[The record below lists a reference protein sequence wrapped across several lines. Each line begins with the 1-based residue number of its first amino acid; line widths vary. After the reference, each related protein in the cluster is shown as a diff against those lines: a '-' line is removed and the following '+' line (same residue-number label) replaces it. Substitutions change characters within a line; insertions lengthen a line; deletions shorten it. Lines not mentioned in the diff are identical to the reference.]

1 MFSFLF
7 SWIFLFSW
15 SKACFLT
22 FSLKSFYY
30 YLPPQLIVDCIKH
43 IQQKWHMLP
52 LLKDQ
57 KLWNR
62 GSSEELRGP
71 DRLDKSSTS
80 SNNTE
85 DMHLTKFW
93 ILYVSYSFVCLIHEI
108 NLSLS
113 FKFQQILLSL
123 TSKPEINLA
132 TLVEGISLLTP
143 TLQVSYLA
151 TLVKNLNQVNCY
163 SNQHYWYTTK
173 ATLVKGVS
181 LLTPT
186 LHVNYLAIL
195 FKNINQVNYYSYQ
208 HYR

>member
-7 SWIFLFSW
+7 SWIFLFSL

-30 YLPPQLIVDCIKH
+30 YFPP
-43 IQQKWHMLP
+43 
-52 LLKDQ
+52 
-57 KLWNR
+57 
-62 GSSEELRGP
+62 
-71 DRLDKSSTS
+71 

-195 FKNINQVNYYSYQ
+195 FKNINHVNYYSYQ